1 MSLLDR
7 IRPGVGAANERA
19 KIILAAAEAGMGD
32 NAARQFADSFRSFDE
47 ACAELE
53 RRKAAEA
60 AKAAPAKPSEVI
72 AMCSRLK
79 LPAAEAEAILAE
91 GLTMEAAQ
99 ARLADAWAAK
109 GDRHE
114 YAPRA
119 EARVGQSW
127 GHGEGFRARAADAL
141 TAMLDPR
148 HEPTKGRGL
157 ASSLSDLAMC
167 VARAEGH
174 KPFSRGEAVN
184 VVMAAHS
191 GSDFPLIVADAMSN
205 TVARGLAQQQPAIMR
220 ATHEIQRDTYHE
232 GRSITLSASAMPE
245 EVAEGGEVKH
255 TTMSERGELLPTP
268 RDFAAIFSMTNK
280 LVQNDR
286 LDLMSQ
292 ATNRMVRGA
301 VERLRAVVLEP
312 LLANGGDGQTL
323 ADGVTWFHADHGNL
337 AGTGAGINVT
347 SLSLA
352 RTAMRR
358 QRGLKGE
365 LLAVEPFAIV
375 VPPELETEAQQAI
388 ADIQAAKFSDA
399 NPFSGALEVI
409 TEPGLTDSGAWYICG
424 DPRSYDGLAVAYLD
438 GQRAPRVESRP
449 GWETLGV
456 ELRLVWAL
464 DAKAVEHASWYRNPG
479 A

>member
-7 IRPGVGAANERA
+7 IRPAAASERA
-19 KIILAAAEAGMGD
+19 KVILAACEAGMSD
-32 NAARQFADSFRSFDE
+32 DAAKSFADVHKTLPE
-47 ACAELE
+47 AMAELE

-72 AMCSRLK
+72 AMCAKLK
-79 LPAAEAEAILAE
+79 LPAAEAESILAE
-91 GLTMEAAQ
+91 GLTMEAATT
-99 ARLADAWAAK
+99 RLQSAWAAQ
-109 GDRHE
+109 GDQHE
-114 YAPRA
+114 YGARPA
-119 EARVGQSW
+119 QARVGHSW
-127 GHGEGFRARAADAL
+127 DHGEGFRARAADAL
-141 TAMLDPR
+141 TAMLDPK

-174 KPFSRGEAVN
+174 RPFSRGEAVN
-184 VVMAAHS
+184 VVMAAHTT
-191 GSDFPLIVADAMSN
+191 SDFPLIVADSMSN
-205 TVARGLAQQQPAIMR
+205 VVARGLAQQQPAIMR
-220 ATHEIQRDTYHE
+220 LVHEVQRDSYHE

-245 EVAEGGEVKH
+245 EVAEGGEVKS
-255 TTMSERGELLPTP
+255 TTMAERGELLPTP
-268 RDFAAIFSMTNK
+268 RDFAAIFKMTNK

-286 LDLMSQ
+286 LDLMAQ

-312 LLANGGDGQTL
+312 LLANAGDGQVM
-323 ADGVTWFHADHGNL
+323 ADGKTWFHADHGNL

-347 SLSLA
+347 SLSAA

-399 NPFSGALEVI
+399 NPFSGALEVV
-409 TEPGLTDSGAWYICG
+409 TEPGLTDSGAWYLAA
-424 DPRSYDGLAVAYLD
+424 DPRSYDGLAVALLD
-438 GQRAPRVESRP
+438 GQTAPRVESRP

-464 DAKAVEHASWYRNPG
+464 DAKAVAHESWYRNEG